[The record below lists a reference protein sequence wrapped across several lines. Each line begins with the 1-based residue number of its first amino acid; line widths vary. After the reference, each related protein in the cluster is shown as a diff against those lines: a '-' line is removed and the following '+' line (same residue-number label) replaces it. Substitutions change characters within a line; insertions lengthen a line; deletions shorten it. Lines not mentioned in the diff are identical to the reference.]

1 MLLNFESCI
10 RAQGK
15 YVFKA
20 LFDYEEVWKDRQVTG
35 IYLMDDSIG
44 ILLCEDH
51 RVESI
56 YRGVETFVL
65 RSEDNG
71 KSFVHY
77 SFGKARSLSRLCMSA
92 DKSLLCIIQ
101 NKASDEKDGLW
112 MSKDTG
118 RSWEKVFSTQE
129 SVEEVVFY
137 NDKVGYMQTY
147 DRDREWE
154 KLYKTSDGGR
164 TWLLLQQEQ
173 VEMDNKLICT
183 VTKSGF
189 LWGIDGKDR
198 VWKMNVRTDKIEE
211 VPIALPEG
219 YCIDSPIQTDDA
231 GNALYMIC
239 REKQWGNDCKF
250 LLYNLDTGNM
260 IKVKFPIGVFSVCG
274 DYIGVVSW
282 ERSNEYKNRYYNS
295 KDRGKTWHKEYPPGC
310 SLLSAYAV
318 SGEGRF
324 WSITEIGD
332 DLMWPLMIRVDEKE

>member
-1 MLLNFESCI
+1 MWSP
-10 RAQGK
+10 
-15 YVFKA
+15 YT
-20 LFDYEEVWKDRQVTG
+20 EVLKP
-35 IYLMDDSIG
+35 
-44 ILLCEDH
+44 LC
-51 RVESI
+51 
-56 YRGVETFVL
+56 FVVKIT
-65 RSEDNG
+65 EN
-71 KSFVHY
+71 H
-77 SFGKARSLSRLCMSA
+77 
-92 DKSLLCIIQ
+92 LCIIPLVKRVACRDSVCLQ
-101 NKASDEKDGLW
+101 I
-112 MSKDTG
+112 
-118 RSWEKVFSTQE
+118 KVFSALSKIKPLMKKTDCGCLKILVGHGKKYFPRKKVWRKLCFTTIK
-129 SVEEVVFY
+129 SVTCKRMTETE
-137 NDKVGYMQTY
+137 NGK
-147 DRDREWE
+147 

-173 VEMDNKLICT
+173 VEKDNKLICT

-282 ERSNEYKNRYYNS
+282 ERSNEYKNRYYYS